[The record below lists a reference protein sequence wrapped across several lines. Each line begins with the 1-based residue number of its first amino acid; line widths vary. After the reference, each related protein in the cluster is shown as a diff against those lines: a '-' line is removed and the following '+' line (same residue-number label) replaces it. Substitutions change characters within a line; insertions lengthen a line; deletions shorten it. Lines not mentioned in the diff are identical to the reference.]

1 MAEKRPTMGRLSAL
15 QGVLITSDIA
25 RGRFDKIIVPEADS
39 SFVIVAPRDIPGSN
53 RVRVLNAQTPLLSSG
68 TIIYRDQ
75 PLLALFGP
83 NRESTLLKA
92 QEISVSYVEDEDEFT
107 PKVTPYSYMYG
118 NMEEVLSEEGLELLE
133 RTYTF
138 QPKGKKRLIYNR
150 VFVTLEGETLH
161 IEVPT
166 QWPAHVRDTVAEVTG
181 FAKKRII
188 IHRQPF
194 YAPHDEMLILPAQ
207 LAALCS
213 VAAIKSGRSVEI
225 LHEMDSEP
233 PRYEITRK
241 TYYAGDGKPQ
251 AEEIAVTVAQG
262 CSPFFAEELVNQ
274 VYTGL
279 IPLYPVAALTIDLE
293 VHATNNRPAHFYGG
307 LGYSEALASSEAH
320 YSELAK
326 VTGYNPLSWRM
337 KFASENPSFGT
348 MIRTDKYAKLKELAS
363 AVSERADFVRK
374 NAAYEM
380 QRQMRIR
387 HSTFLK
393 YGRGT
398 GLALAAGIGG
408 FSREFKG
415 TPTQAVQVTLYPN
428 DHVEINTSFYNN
440 GTSAEIWKQIISD
453 ELDVSKKDITF
464 TEDGNDLLDSGPSV
478 LSANSGCM
486 PRHIMRACQLIK
498 EKRFVEPLPIS
509 ETVTL
514 FRHPSAKDSLF
525 FSNSWVAVVLELEI
539 SPIALVPVIRSLWV
553 SITAPKVYEKAAYI
567 SKVRHTIVTTLLEA
581 GVQLSQSKGFAIDIH
596 LEEEGEGIPS
606 SMTTAVRGA
615 VTAALLT
622 ALEQALGVSV
632 EHIPVDGAMILH
644 LLRSKH

>member
-1 MAEKRPTMGRLSAL
+1 MAEKRPTMGRLTAL
-15 QGVLITSDIA
+15 QGVLVTSQIA
-25 RGRFDKIIVPEADS
+25 RGRFDKIVVPDTDS
-39 SFVIVAPRDIPGSN
+39 SLVIVAPRDIPGSN
-53 RVRVLNAQTPLLSSG
+53 RLRVLDSQIPLLSSG
-68 TIIYRDQ
+68 TITYKDQ
-75 PLLALFGP
+75 PLLALFGS

-92 QEISVSYVEDEDEFT
+92 QEVAVTYVEDESDFT
-107 PKVTPYSYMYG
+107 PSSTPYSYTYG
-118 NMEEVLSEEGLELLE
+118 NMEEALATEELQILE
-133 RTYTF
+133 RSYVF
-138 QPKGKKRLIYNR
+138 HPQPKKRLIYNR
-150 VFVTLEGETLH
+150 ITASLADDTLH

-181 FAKKRII
+181 FTKKRII
-188 IHRQPF
+188 VHRQPF
-194 YAPHDEMLILPAQ
+194 YAPHDEMLIYPAL

-213 VAAIKSGRSVEI
+213 VATIKSGR
-225 LHEMDSEP
+225 DSELLYEIDAVS

-241 TYYAGDGKPQ
+241 TYYQHDGRPH
-251 AEEIAVTVAQG
+251 AEEMRVTIDQG
-262 CSPFFAEELVNQ
+262 SVPFFSEELVNQ

-279 IPLYPVAALTIDLE
+279 IPLYPVNALSIDVE
-293 VHATNNRPAHFYGG
+293 IHTTNSRPAHFYGG

-320 YSELAK
+320 VSELAK
-326 VTGYNPLSWRM
+326 ITGYNPLSWRM
-337 KFASENPSFGT
+337 KFASENPSFSA

-363 AVSERADFVRK
+363 AVCERSDFARK

-380 QRQMRIR
+380 QRHMRIK
-387 HSTFLK
+387 HSTFLR
-393 YGRGT
+393 YGRGN

-415 TPTQAVQVTLYPN
+415 APTQTVQVTLHPH
-428 DHVEINTSFYNN
+428 DHVVINTSFYNN

-464 TEDGNDLLDSGPSV
+464 VEDGNDLLDSGPSV
-478 LSANSGCM
+478 LNANSGRM
-486 PRHIMRACQLIK
+486 PRHIIRACRLIK

-539 SPIALVPVIRSLWV
+539 HPIALVPVIRSLWV
-553 SITAPKVYEKAAYI
+553 SITTPKVYEKGAYI

-581 GVQLSQSKGFAIDIH
+581 GARLSQSKHFAIDIQ

-622 ALEQALGVSV
+622 SLEQALGTSV
-632 EHIPVDGAMILH
+632 GKIPVDGPMILSII
-644 LLRSKH
+644 RSNH